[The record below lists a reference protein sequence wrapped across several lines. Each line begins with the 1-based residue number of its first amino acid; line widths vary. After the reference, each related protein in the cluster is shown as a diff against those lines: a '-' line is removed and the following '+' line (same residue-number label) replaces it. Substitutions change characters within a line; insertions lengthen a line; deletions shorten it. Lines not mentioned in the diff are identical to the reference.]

1 MNTKMTSWQRL
12 EAVIHY
18 ARMTTNAFAK
28 SLSLKRSENLY
39 QIKKGNNGISKELA
53 DLIVEKYPEV
63 DKLWLLTGEGT
74 MFSEDTSGV
83 GANSTS
89 LRLTRR
95 GVPFYDVDL
104 MGVLKNRAQFAPS
117 CFMDVPIAGDC
128 DFVIKFHGA
137 AMDPV
142 IKSGS
147 LVFAKEV
154 NTDLIMFGE
163 IYLVVTPSF
172 AAIRHIGTDHTDPSK
187 LRLVAANATFEDIP
201 IPKRDITSLYIIKGV
216 YQSFI

>member
-1 MNTKMTSWQRL
+1 MSTKMTSWQRL
-12 EAVIHY
+12 EAIIHY

-53 DLIVEKYPEV
+53 DLIVSKYPEI

-74 MFSEDTSGV
+74 MFSSE
-83 GANSTS
+83 STS
-89 LRLTRR
+89 QTAMGLLHSSKH
-95 GVPFYDVDL
+95 GIPFYDVDL
-104 MGVLKNRAQFAPS
+104 LSVINNRAQLNPS
-117 CFMDVPIAGDC
+117 CYIDVPTAGDC
-128 DFVIKFHGA
+128 DFVVKFHGG

-154 NTDLIMFGE
+154 DTNLIMYGE

-172 AAIRHIGTDHTDPSK
+172 AAIRHIGTDQKDPSK
-187 LRLVAANATFEDIP
+187 LRLVSANATFEDIP
-201 IPKRDITSLYIIKGV
+201 IEKSDIVSLYIIKGV